1 MMKMFVN
8 SLVLLALTAMSIGTT
23 AQSNDTR
30 SIDAAV
36 EKLRKLMVDPDEK
49 GLDAILH
56 DKLSYGHSSGK
67 IEDKRSLI
75 ESLASGASDF
85 VSIDLTEQVVTV
97 EGSTATIRHTLS
109 GSTNDKGKGPSTVK
123 LSVFTVWVKL
133 KNEWKLLGR
142 QAVKI

>member
-1 MMKMFVN
+1 MKIFAN
-8 SLVLLALTAMSIGTT
+8 SVLLLALAAMSIGST

-36 EKLRKLMVDPDEK
+36 ENLRKLMVDPDQK
-49 GLDAILH
+49 GLQAILH
-56 DKLSYGHSSGK
+56 DKLNYGHSSGK
-67 IEDKRSLI
+67 VEDKGSLI
-75 ESLASGASDF
+75 ESLTSGASDF
-85 VSIDLTEQVVTV
+85 VSIDLKEQVATV
-97 EGSTATIRHTLS
+97 EGSTATVRHILT

-123 LSVFTVWVKL
+123 LSVFTVWVKQ